1 MHFALIADAYPPMK
15 TSGAVQ
21 IRDLVAEFLSQG
33 HQVTVMLPDSSLP
46 SAWSLHQE
54 DNLEILRLR
63 AMKTKDV
70 SYSRRALAEHLLSS
84 SMYRNLC
91 KSPLKDRKWG
101 GIIWYSPSI
110 FFGGLVAKLKR
121 ASECP
126 SYLILRDIFPEWAV
140 DMGLLKKG
148 AIYRYFKG
156 AERRQYAQAD
166 VIGVQTPSNLAYFE
180 EYHSSVGGRVE
191 VLNNWLS
198 EPNPEPCS
206 INIADS
212 PLAGRKIFVY
222 TGNIGI
228 AQGMDILLDLA
239 AVLKND
245 ESIGFMFVGRGS
257 AVAKMKEKS
266 VRLGLGNILFYDEI
280 RSNEIPS
287 LLKEC
292 HVGLIALDPRHRY
305 DNIPGKFLAYMQSG
319 LPILGN
325 INPGNDFQTLVEH
338 SRVGQVVS
346 SNSLQ
351 DLQQAVK
358 VLLEEI
364 ENDPDIKTR
373 CRELARSKFSAAS
386 AATQVADA
394 LSNESKRKLFTER

>member
-1 MHFALIADAYPPMK
+1 MNLMLIADAFPPMK

-21 IRDLVAEFLSQG
+21 IRDLVTELGEQG
-33 HQVTVMLPDSSLP
+33 HEVTVLLPDATLKKSWNTETFSS
-46 SAWSLHQE
+46 
-54 DNLEILRLR
+54 NVTVLRLR
-63 AMKTKDV
+63 AMPTKNI
-70 SYSRRALAEHLLSS
+70 SYFKRTIGEHMLSFF
-84 SMYRNLC
+84 MYRHLK
-91 KSPLKDRKWG
+91 KSPFKDMAWDG
-101 GIIWYSPSI
+101 LIWYSPTI
-110 FFGGLVAKLKR
+110 FFGDLVEKLRKESGCR
-121 ASECP
+121 T
-126 SYLILRDIFPEWAV
+126 YLILRDIFPEWAV

-148 AIYRYFKG
+148 AIYRYFKVF
-156 AERRQYAQAD
+156 ERRQYDQAD
-166 VIGVQTPSNLAYFE
+166 VIGVQTPSNLVYFE
-180 EYHSSVGGRVE
+180 EHHASIGLRVE

-239 AVLKND
+239 AVLQND

-257 AVAKMKEKS
+257 AVAEMKEKS
-266 VRLGLGNILFYDEI
+266 ARLGLSNILFYDEI
-280 RSNEIPS
+280 RPNEIPS
-287 LLKEC
+287 LLEEC
-292 HVGLIALDPRHRY
+292 HAGLIALDPRHRN

-319 LPILGN
+319 LPVIGN
-325 INPGNDFQTLVEH
+325 INPGNDFQTLVERF
-338 SRVGQVVS
+338 RVGKVVS
-346 SNSLQ
+346 SNSIQ
-351 DLQQAVK
+351 DLQQAAE

-373 CRELARSKFSAAS
+373 CRELAKSQFSATS

-394 LSNESKRKLFTER
+394 LFNESIR